1 MENYFDT
8 KEWLSQRLGRF
19 TASEIHK
26 LFTNSRTKGQVF
38 GQTAM
43 TYIRQKAAEILTQ
56 EVKEDMN
63 FKQAEWG
70 KANESEAWAMFEEI
84 SSIKGNYYGA
94 ANPTFFP
101 HGDFEGG
108 SPDWESL
115 CGKHGADFK
124 CPYNSDE
131 HLLNL
136 ILKSADELKDARWE
150 YYCQLQHSMYRRG
163 WQSAFFVS
171 YDPRMAMEQQRI
183 KIIAV
188 YPDIE
193 WRKEFDQRIDAAV
206 LELKTILGVAMS
218 TANVIDIAPPKPE
231 TITLQKI
238 A

>member
-1 MENYFDT
+1 MENYFDN
-8 KEWLSQRLGRF
+8 KDWLSQRLGRF
-19 TASEIHK
+19 TASEVHK
-26 LFTNSRTKGQVF
+26 LFANARTKGELF
-38 GQTAM
+38 GAAAK

-56 EVKEDMN
+56 EVKAE
-63 FKQAEWG
+63 FTSAPTEWG
-70 KANESEAWAMFEEI
+70 KANEAEACKMFEEI
-84 SSIKGNYYGA
+84 SSITGNHYGG
-94 ANPTFFP
+94 ANPKFFP
-101 HGDFEGG
+101 YGEFEGG

-136 ILKSADELKDARWE
+136 MLKSADELKDARWE

-171 YDPRMAMEQQRI
+171 YDPRMALEQQRI
-183 KIIAV
+183 KIITV
-188 YPDIE
+188 YPDAA
-193 WRKEFDQRIDAAV
+193 WRTEFDQRIEAAV
-206 LELKTILGVAMS
+206 IELKTILGIAMS
-218 TANVIDIAPPKPE
+218 TANIIDIAPPKPE